1 MRTTRELRQ
10 QEHIPIPINPDSVYK
25 PIERE
30 EKVLPEIKIPAKLQ
44 KELPFKV
51 QEKTR
56 AIIEKKKEKKEKEK
70 LRPDDI
76 PEKLIVDHNERK
88 KSLVCELHNI

>member
-10 QEHIPIPINPDSVYK
+10 QEHIPIPINQDSVYK

-30 EKVLPEIKIPAKLQ
+30 EKVLQEIKIPAKLQ
-44 KELPFKV
+44 KELPFKL

-70 LRPDDI
+70 GIIRPDEI
-76 PEKLIVDHNERK
+76 PEKLIVDHTERK
-88 KSLVCELHNI
+88 K

>member
-30 EKVLPEIKIPAKLQ
+30 ERVLPEIRIPAKLQ
-44 KELPFKV
+44 KDLPFKM

-56 AIIEKKKEKKEKEK
+56 AIIEKKKEKTK

-88 KSLVCELHNI
+88 K

>member
-10 QEHIPIPINPDSVYK
+10 QEHIPIPINQDSVYK
-25 PIERE
+25 PIVRE
-30 EKVLPEIKIPAKLQ
+30 EKELPEIRIPAKLQ
-44 KELPFKV
+44 KELPFKM
-51 QEKTR
+51 QERTR
-56 AIIEKKKEKKEKEK
+56 EIVEKKKEKKEKHK

-88 KSLVCELHNI
+88 K